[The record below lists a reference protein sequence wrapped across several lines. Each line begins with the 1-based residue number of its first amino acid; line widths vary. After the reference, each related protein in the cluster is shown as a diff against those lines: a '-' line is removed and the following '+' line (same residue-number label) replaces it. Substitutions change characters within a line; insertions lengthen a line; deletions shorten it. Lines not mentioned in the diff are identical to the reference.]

1 MSKYVDISENL
12 NYDGIRTYV
21 RIVNHEG
28 GKQIMTENKMELIRI
43 IFENDNPE
51 QAILTA
57 AAIIGDLLTQHELLE
72 EQIFV
77 DLQASGRTSQAL

>member
-1 MSKYVDISENL
+1 
-12 NYDGIRTYV
+12 
-21 RIVNHEG
+21 
-28 GKQIMTENKMELIRI
+28 MTENKMELIRI

-57 AAIIGDLLTQHELLE
+57 AAIIGDLLMQHELLE
-72 EQIFV
+72 EQIFA